1 MWVIRK
7 PLSLMVESD
16 GNLRDTFKRD
26 VSRTQSNIYD
36 GACENMNLFF
46 HKSSIA
52 DDRVGS
58 KCVSAQFVRVDISE
72 NNVHCFLK
80 INNKKQERLH
90 FPGLS

>member
-36 GACENMNLFF
+36 GACENMNLFQ
-46 HKSSIA
+46 KNSIV

-58 KCVSAQFVRVDISE
+58 KCVSAQFVTVDISE
-72 NNVHCFLK
+72 NNVHCFVK
-80 INNKKQERLH
+80 ISNKKQERLH